1 MFESFTA
8 GREDLARNKTA
19 IQKSDWSSI
28 YVAGKA
34 VDGDSTTYSCTT
46 QSENYPYWSVDLG
59 MSIYVDHLYITNVN
73 RRNGEW

>member
-8 GREDLARNKTA
+8 GREDLA
-19 IQKSDWSSI
+19 
-28 YVAGKA
+28 
-34 VDGDSTTYSCTT
+34 
-46 QSENYPYWSVDLG
+46 YPYWSVDLG